1 MTGSHEVRG
10 SIPLVSTKNRFG
22 ESQSG
27 FSISSG
33 GNPRRSPI
41 SGRDESAGRAQ
52 PVRRFPPPPP
62 RFSHFARRKRL
73 RSVVKLLKP

>member
-52 PVRRFPPPPP
+52 PVRRF
-62 RFSHFARRKRL
+62 SHFARRKRL